1 MDFMPIATKKVRYLI
16 RDNYDYSDYPSDGY
30 NKDGKYVDVN
40 IRLFNRNEWLIE
52 PSMSDWTYG
61 EQASAPKG
69 ELKFGKVEFSYKSE
83 KDDAYSTNVPSEPGN
98 YFMRA
103 YSGSVVTA
111 WFPAILESDFDKVK
125 GYHIEKFEYSS
136 EEK

>member
-1 MDFMPIATKKVRYLI
+1 MPIATKKVRYLI

-83 KDDAYSTNVPSEPGN
+83 KDDAYSTN
-98 YFMRA
+98 
-103 YSGSVVTA
+103 SGSVVTA

-125 GYHIEKFEYSS
+125 GYHVEKFEYSS